1 MPGAFH
7 RLDGVVYC
15 DPQQAAAYVKG
26 GGWIDLT
33 VGDALRAAARRFPD
47 KPAFIDEG
55 RSISFREL
63 DEHTDRLAAALL
75 DLGLRTG
82 DRAIFQM
89 GTSVDTA
96 VTLVAACK
104 AGIIPV
110 CAVPTYREVEIGHL
124 AAQSAAAGYFVQ

>member
-7 RLDGVVYC
+7 RLDGVTYC
-15 DPQQAAAYVKG
+15 DPQQATEYVRA

-33 VGDALRAAARRFPD
+33 VGEALRASARRFAD
-47 KPAFIDEG
+47 KPAFISDE
-55 RSISFREL
+55 RSVTFREL
-63 DEHTDRLAAALL
+63 DALTDRLAAALL
-75 DLGLRTG
+75 DLGLRTA

-96 VTLVAACK
+96 IALFGAYK

-124 AAQSAAAGYFVQ
+124 ATQSAAA